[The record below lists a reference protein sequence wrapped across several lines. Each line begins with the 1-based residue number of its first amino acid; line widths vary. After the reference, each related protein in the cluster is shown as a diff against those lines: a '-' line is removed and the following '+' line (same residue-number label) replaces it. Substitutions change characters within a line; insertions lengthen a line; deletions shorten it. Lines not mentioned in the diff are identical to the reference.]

1 MITSL
6 SRSRSLNSQ
15 VSYRDPNLPPL
26 PAYRPLVIRSTRTI
40 GNMCAYDIV
49 LGGVARI
56 SAAKKTLCLLW
67 EIVQVRY
74 HSGLSEMPLS
84 MWR

>member
-1 MITSL
+1 
-6 SRSRSLNSQ
+6 
-15 VSYRDPNLPPL
+15 
-26 PAYRPLVIRSTRTI
+26 
-40 GNMCAYDIV
+40 MCAYDIV